1 MMTMRRRWMKLTF
14 ETTVRELKCTL
25 SMRRYSNDLEGR
37 TEGTKVYER
46 VFTTKGQ
53 GRYGKT
59 KNSLA
64 MQERIEAW
72 IHVYT
77 LIMLLWFAGGC

>member
-1 MMTMRRRWMKLTF
+1 
-14 ETTVRELKCTL
+14 
-25 SMRRYSNDLEGR
+25 MRRYSNDLEMENGG
-37 TEGTKVYER
+37 TEVYER

-59 KNSLA
+59 KNSLE

>member
-1 MMTMRRRWMKLTF
+1 
-14 ETTVRELKCTL
+14 
-25 SMRRYSNDLEGR
+25 MRRYSNENGMENGG
-37 TEGTKVYER
+37 TEMYER

-64 MQERIEAW
+64 YKKGIEAW

-77 LIMLLWFAGGC
+77 LIMLLCVRGRVLDTYLHDKGQGTVREVSRS

>member
-1 MMTMRRRWMKLTF
+1 MRK
-14 ETTVRELKCTL
+14 
-25 SMRRYSNDLEGR
+25 
-37 TEGTKVYER
+37 

-59 KNSLA
+59 KNSLE
-64 MQERIEAW
+64 MQERMEAW

-77 LIMLLWFAGGC
+77 LIMLLVRGWVLDTYLHDERNRGGTGSDRGREGKNERETKPKVG